1 MAEMG
6 KLNKLTVVKEL
17 DFGVYLDGEELGE
30 ILLPRR
36 HVPKSCKTGDS
47 VEVFIYLDSEDR
59 IIATT
64 QKPYAMV
71 GEFALLKVVSVN
83 PVGAFLDWGLQKD
96 LLVPFHEQKQKM
108 KEGISYIVFV
118 FLDDKSK
125 RIAASSKLDTFLDN
139 LPVPFQVGQEVELF
153 ICERTEIGYKA
164 IINSAHWGVLY
175 KNEVFQTLKKGQQLK
190 GFIKKIRVDKKI
202 DLCLHKPGY
211 EKVDD
216 VAKKIIDSLKEQG
229 GFIPVTDKS
238 RQDIIYGLFGVSKK
252 TYKKAIGALYRK
264 RLITLED
271 NGIKLSENRERSKSK
286 GVTSPFDS
294 CVCLLYTSPSPRDRS

>member
-139 LPVPFQVGQEVELF
+139 QPVPFQAGQEVELF

-164 IINSAHWGVLY
+164 IINSTHWGVLY

-286 GVTSPFDS
+286 GLTSPFDS
-294 CVCLLYTSPSPRDRS
+294 CVHPC

>member
-164 IINSAHWGVLY
+164 IINTTHWGVLY

-286 GVTSPFDS
+286 GVTSPGHVS
-294 CVCLLYTSPSPRDRS
+294 V

>member
-1 MAEMG
+1 MAEIG
-6 KLNKLTVVKEL
+6 QLNKLTVVKEL

-108 KEGISYIVFV
+108 KEGKSYIVFV
-118 FLDDKSK
+118 FLDGKSK

-164 IINSAHWGVLY
+164 IINSTHWGELY
-175 KNEVFQTLKKGQQLK
+175 KNEVFQTLKKGQH
-190 GFIKKIRVDKKI
+190 IK
-202 DLCLHKPGY
+202 
-211 EKVDD
+211 
-216 VAKKIIDSLKEQG
+216 
-229 GFIPVTDKS
+229 
-238 RQDIIYGLFGVSKK
+238 
-252 TYKKAIGALYRK
+252 
-264 RLITLED
+264 
-271 NGIKLSENRERSKSK
+271 
-286 GVTSPFDS
+286 
-294 CVCLLYTSPSPRDRS
+294 